1 MKKTSVKREREV
13 ADWNRRHGV
22 GALVK
27 YHRIIGE
34 GEGVATKTRSEAW
47 VLSGHTAVVMV
58 EGVSGCVA
66 LEAVRPLGRSTP
78 QHAPESI
85 DKATLLDNST
95 LAWTAEPPVVPDE
108 CGALIGDATVLV
120 HGGTQ

>member
-1 MKKTSVKREREV
+1 MKKTSVKLERAV

-66 LEAVRPLGRSTP
+66 LEAVNPLGAVNKQQRAMNRS
-78 QHAPESI
+78 
-85 DKATLLDNST
+85 
-95 LAWTAEPPVVPDE
+95 
-108 CGALIGDATVLV
+108 
-120 HGGTQ
+120 

>member
-1 MKKTSVKREREV
+1 MKKTSVRLEREV
-13 ADWNRRHGV
+13 AEWNRRHGV

-66 LEAVRPLGRSTP
+66 LEAVRPLGSATRP
-78 QHAPESI
+78 HATEGI
-85 DKATLLDNST
+85 
-95 LAWTAEPPVVPDE
+95 
-108 CGALIGDATVLV
+108 
-120 HGGTQ
+120 

>member
-1 MKKTSVKREREV
+1 MKKTSAKLERVV

-66 LEAVRPLGRSTP
+66 LEAVLPLGTSNR
-78 QHAPESI
+78 QQ
-85 DKATLLDNST
+85 AT
-95 LAWTAEPPVVPDE
+95 EGV
-108 CGALIGDATVLV
+108 
-120 HGGTQ
+120 

>member
-1 MKKTSVKREREV
+1 MANHGVNVDKQAE
-13 ADWNRRHGV
+13 AWNRKHAV
-22 GALVK
+22 GALVR

-66 LEAVRPLGRSTP
+66 LDAVKPFAGGR
-78 QHAPESI
+78 A
-85 DKATLLDNST
+85 
-95 LAWTAEPPVVPDE
+95 
-108 CGALIGDATVLV
+108 
-120 HGGTQ
+120 

>member
-1 MKKTSVKREREV
+1 MKKTSVKLERVV

-47 VLSGHTAVVMV
+47 VSSGHTAVVMV
-58 EGVSGCVA
+58 EGVSGCVV
-66 LEAVRPLGRSTP
+66 LEAVRPLGTP
-78 QHAPESI
+78 SRQHATEG
-85 DKATLLDNST
+85 
-95 LAWTAEPPVVPDE
+95 V
-108 CGALIGDATVLV
+108 
-120 HGGTQ
+120 

>member
-1 MKKTSVKREREV
+1 MKKTSIRLERAV
-13 ADWNRRHGV
+13 TDWNRQHGV
-22 GALVK
+22 GAFVK

-66 LEAVRPLGRSTP
+66 LDAITPLGEARK
-78 QHAPESI
+78 QHAE
-85 DKATLLDNST
+85 A
-95 LAWTAEPPVVPDE
+95 
-108 CGALIGDATVLV
+108 GDASRHMRVE
-120 HGGTQ
+120 QEI